1 LPKKTKMPR
10 IDAVRRCIS
19 DFNLKDLKDIHTG
32 IVEITI
38 KNKIFRNG
46 AINGLKVVFIDGVKL
61 FESTKKCCDKCL
73 THIDKN
79 GITHYFHR
87 AVVCSTVGSYPHII
101 LDKKCLNQR
110 KDGSNK
116 DEGELTGGKKLIK
129 SYTSN
134 IIILQIL

>member
-1 LPKKTKMPR
+1 MPKKTKMPR

-19 DFNLKDLKDIHTG
+19 DFYLKGLKDIHTG
-32 IVEITI
+32 IVETTI
-38 KNKIFRNG
+38 KNKVFRNG
-46 AINGLKVVFIDGVKL
+46 TVNGLKVVSIDGVKL

-87 AVVCSTVGSYPHII
+87 AVVCSTAGSDPHII
-101 LDKKCLNQR
+101 LEQEMLEPKE
-110 KDGSNK
+110 DGSNK
-116 DEGELTGGKKLIK
+116 DEGEITGGKKLIK

-134 IIILQIL
+134 ISILQIL